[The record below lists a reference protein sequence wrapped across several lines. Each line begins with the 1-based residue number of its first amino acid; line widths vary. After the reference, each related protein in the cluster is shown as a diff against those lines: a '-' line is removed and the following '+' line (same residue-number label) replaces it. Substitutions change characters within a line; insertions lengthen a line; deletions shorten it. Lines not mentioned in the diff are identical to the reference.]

1 MCYTIYKLINN
12 AYTIIKK
19 FLSFVNTEFLIVY
32 RSKFLEESAKKDFCL
47 AKCNMKYVDLQKK
60 IIKYKI

>member
-19 FLSFVNTEFLIVY
+19 FLSFVNTEFHIVY
-32 RSKFLEESAKKDFCL
+32 RSKFLEESAKKDFCS
-47 AKCNMKYVDLQKK
+47 AKCNMKYVD
-60 IIKYKI
+60 